1 MPRPNNAAAAED
13 SAAARL
19 TTSEARDG
27 FAELVN
33 RVAYGRERVV
43 IHRRGHDLV
52 ALVPVEDLE
61 ALEAA
66 ENAADLATAREAL
79 AEHRASGE
87 PGVPWEQIKADLK
100 L

>member
-1 MPRPNNAAAAED
+1 MPRPSNAASAAEG
-13 SAAARL
+13 AARRL
-19 TTSEARDG
+19 TTSEARDS

-33 RVAYGRERVV
+33 RVAYGGERVV
-43 IHRRGHDLV
+43 IHRRGRALV

-61 ALEAA
+61 TLEAA
-66 ENAADLATAREAL
+66 ENAADLAAAREAL

-87 PGVPWEQIKADLK
+87 PGVPWEKIKADLK